1 MKAKHI
7 NLIFVAMLFLFITY
21 APTCKA
27 CYDPLEEFSD
37 GYFRY
42 VVVSE
47 NSRFSDK
54 GGNLVIAIIGFTEL
68 GLQQEVID
76 IPREIDGKPV
86 RFVGYWDHGLQKTYT
101 VDCGN
106 IKKIYVYDNSYKGSI
121 YDYVNIQSFN
131 GKETDL
137 MCCYPITYDR
147 RFGSGYVESKNMYYY
162 GSLIGKYEFPKEYE
176 FSAANVGFI
185 GNYSTGDNYGYCG
198 LDNVEEGEKIH
209 KPFAPE
215 RSGYEFTGWYTEP
228 ECENLWDFDTVPV
241 IEDDSEFRL
250 YASWREI

>member
-7 NLIFVAMLFLFITY
+7 NLIFVAMLFLFMHY

-42 VVVSE
+42 VVVGE
-47 NSRFSDK
+47 HNYFKDRDK
-54 GGNLVIAIIGFTEL
+54 GPLIAIIGFTEL
-68 GLQQEVID
+68 GLQQEIID

-86 RFVGYWDHGLQKTYT
+86 MFIGYWDRGLNRWYK
-101 VDCGN
+101 VDGGN
-106 IKKIYVYDNSYKGSI
+106 IKKIYVYDNSYWS
-121 YDYVNIQSFN
+121 YNYVHIRYFV
-131 GKETDL
+131 GKETDI
-137 MCCYPITYDR
+137 MCCYPVVHDGLYGD
-147 RFGSGYVESKNMYYY
+147 GLYVESKNMYCY
-162 GSLIGKYEFPKEYE
+162 GSLIGKDELLEEFE
-176 FSAANVGFI
+176 FSAANVVFI
-185 GNYSTGDNYGYCG
+185 NNYSTEDNYGYCG
-198 LDNVEEGEKIH
+198 LDNVKEGEKIH
-209 KPFAPE
+209 EPFAPE

>member
-1 MKAKHI
+1 MKAKHVTVFTAI
-7 NLIFVAMLFLFITY
+7 IFLFFVI
-21 APTCKA
+21 APSCKA
-27 CYDPLEEFSD
+27 CNEPLEEFSD

-42 VVVSE
+42 VVVGE
-47 NSRFSDK
+47 ESRFADR
-54 GGNLVIAIIGFTEL
+54 GGRHVIAIIGFTEL

-86 RFVGYWDHGLQKTYT
+86 LFIGYYDYICGKEYT
-101 VDCGN
+101 VDGGN
-106 IKKIYVYDNSYKGSI
+106 IKKIYI
-121 YDYVNIQSFN
+121 YDGNYNCIVIQSFN
-131 GKETDL
+131 GIETDI
-137 MCCYPITYDR
+137 MCCYPVTHY
-147 RFGSGYVESKNMYYY
+147 GGMSGYVESKNMYYY
-162 GSLIGKYEFPKEYE
+162 GSLIGQYEFPKEYE
-176 FSAANVGFI
+176 FSAANVVFI